1 MSILRCCGEKW
12 KPDQPRVKVEVTPLS
27 VPWPRLLLSLLLLG
41 ANLKVV
47 SLHQI
52 SPPTASAT
60 AVQPASVV
68 CGWLNSP
75 ARSAAERDTN
85 AASPIAYKP

>member
-1 MSILRCCGEKW
+1 MFIIRCCGEK
-12 KPDQPRVKVEVTPLS
+12 PGRARAKVEV
-27 VPWPRLLLSLLLLG
+27 LLSAYHGLDCYCLSCSQ
-41 ANLKVV
+41 VV

-52 SPPTASAT
+52 SPPTASPT

-68 CGWLNSP
+68 CGWLNLT
-75 ARSAAERDTN
+75 ARSAAEQDTN